1 MQARDERL
9 EREGCA
15 PSLRQRHQL
24 GTRPG
29 EHVAMAALT
38 AADLLA
44 LARQQGLTA
53 FDSPPR
59 IGFPSKILLAS
70 LGIDV
75 RDLATQDRLVELNR
89 AGEIRLTRVDAD
101 WLVPVDPA
109 RNSLAA
115 GSGIPHAGSTRSRGT
130 GEISAR
136 WRRCDADHQ
145 RPDLAGTARRHA

>member
-1 MQARDERL
+1 
-9 EREGCA
+9 
-15 PSLRQRHQL
+15 
-24 GTRPG
+24 
-29 EHVAMAALT
+29 MAALT

-101 WLVPVDPA
+101 WLVPVD
-109 RNSLAA
+109 RRQELA
-115 GSGIPHAGSTRSRGT
+115 RSRFWHTACWFDSIAWDG
-130 GEISAR
+130 R
-136 WRRCDADHQ
+136 
-145 RPDLAGTARRHA
+145 DLGALEAV